1 MVVFLST
8 SAALSCAVAM
18 QRAVELDNQRTGRSL
33 ALRVGLS
40 VGEATREGDDYFGD
54 PVVVAARLCA
64 RAKGGQILAA
74 DVVRAMAGRRSP
86 YELLPL
92 GAIELKGMPE
102 AIETLEIGWHPLS
115 GVDAA
120 SHTVPMPSR
129 LERAP
134 SFGVVGR
141 QIETAVLSDAY
152 NRVATS
158 AALEVVVITGEAG
171 IGKTV
176 LASQLARTAFEAGAC
191 VLLGRCD
198 EDLGVPYGPFVEAL
212 GHYVAHA
219 PEELLRSHV
228 EEYGGEL
235 AKIVP
240 ALARRL
246 DELPT
251 AQSADPET
259 ERYLLYRAV
268 TGLLEAESTAR
279 PVVLVLDDLQWAD
292 KPSLQL
298 LRQLVSRAQ
307 SMRLL
312 VVGTHRDSDLSV
324 ADPLTETLAALRR
337 EAGVSYLQLG
347 GLDDA
352 GVFAFMEAAAGH
364 DLGRDGAGLARAVS
378 RETDGNP
385 FFVGELLLHL
395 SEIGAIY
402 QDSSGR
408 WTAASD
414 LETIALPE
422 SVRQVIGSRVA
433 RLGEAAVK
441 VLPLAAVIGREFDL
455 DLLTMVVERPDD
467 EMLGVLDVAAVA
479 GLVREVPDV
488 PGRYSFTHALIQHT
502 LYQDL
507 GATRRARAHHRV
519 AEAIE
524 AIGGD
529 DLEGR
534 VGELAYQWSHATQP
548 VDAAKVITYARQA
561 AEGAL
566 AALAPDDAVRYF
578 TQALEFVAL
587 RGDAEPLLGVDLL
600 LGLGAAQRQA
610 GIAASRQTYLEAA
623 NRARAIGAIDRLVAA
638 ALGNTRGFFSASGV
652 IDTDKVAVLEATLEA
667 IPREDSAERALLLAT
682 LCSEISFGSPFE
694 RRRALAD
701 EGRAMARRLG
711 DAETILH
718 VLIHIDDPL
727 QVPSTLDE
735 RLADAAEARGLAEKL
750 GDPEALYL
758 TASSSQ
764 VNAMQAGDF
773 ELATTCLDTMRALSA
788 RLRRPTLVWMTAF
801 KEAGAALMAGDAQ
814 RAEQIASSAFQIG
827 RDSGQPDAFTIY
839 GSQLMYAR
847 SQQGRLGELVSLIDQ
862 AVTENPG
869 IPAFRPVL
877 ASAHLEAGND
887 ATARV
892 MLDGAAADGF
902 AWVPLDFAWMMA
914 ISTYAQVAVELRAG
928 GPAETL
934 YDLLVPYGHQVPF
947 IGTLG
952 FSPASLSLV
961 VWPRCSAGTTRR
973 RHT

>member
-1 MVVFLST
+1 MTAIENVTVLFTDLVGSTELAAALTPAAADEMRRAHFSLLRQAVAASGGTEVKNLGDGIMVVFLSS

-18 QRAVELDNQRTGRSL
+18 QRAVDLDNRGTGRSL

-86 YELLPL
+86 YELLPV
-92 GAIELKGMPE
+92 GAFELKGLPE
-102 AIETLEIGWHPLS
+102 AIETLEVGWHPLS
-115 GVDAA
+115 SLDAA
-120 SHTVPMPSR
+120 PHPVPMPSR

-141 QIETAVLSDAY
+141 QLETSALSDAY

-158 AALEVVVITGEAG
+158 AALEIVLITGEAG

-198 EDLGVPYGPFVEAL
+198 EDLGLPYGPFVEAL

-228 EEYGGEL
+228 HEYGGEL

-251 AQSADPET
+251 AQSTDPET

-268 TGLLEAESTAR
+268 TGLLEEESSVR

-298 LRQLVSRAQ
+298 LRQVVSRAQ
-307 SMRLL
+307 PMRLL
-312 VVGTHRDSDLSV
+312 VVGTHRSSDLSV

-337 EAGVSYLQLG
+337 EAGVSYLELS

-364 DLGRDGAGLARAVS
+364 DLDRDGAGLARAVS

-395 SEIGAIY
+395 SEIGVIY
-402 QDSSGR
+402 QDSTGR
-408 WTAASD
+408 WTAARD

-467 EMLGVLDVAAVA
+467 EVLGVLDVAAVA

-507 GATRRARAHHRV
+507 GVTRRARRP
-519 AEAIE
+519 
-524 AIGGD
+524 
-529 DLEGR
+529 
-534 VGELAYQWSHATQP
+534 SP
-548 VDAAKVITYARQA
+548 
-561 AEGAL
+561 
-566 AALAPDDAVRYF
+566 
-578 TQALEFVAL
+578 
-587 RGDAEPLLGVDLL
+587 RG
-600 LGLGAAQRQA
+600 
-610 GIAASRQTYLEAA
+610 
-623 NRARAIGAIDRLVAA
+623 
-638 ALGNTRGFFSASGV
+638 
-652 IDTDKVAVLEATLEA
+652 
-667 IPREDSAERALLLAT
+667 
-682 LCSEISFGSPFE
+682 
-694 RRRALAD
+694 
-701 EGRAMARRLG
+701 
-711 DAETILH
+711 
-718 VLIHIDDPL
+718 
-727 QVPSTLDE
+727 
-735 RLADAAEARGLAEKL
+735 
-750 GDPEALYL
+750 
-758 TASSSQ
+758 
-764 VNAMQAGDF
+764 
-773 ELATTCLDTMRALSA
+773 
-788 RLRRPTLVWMTAF
+788 
-801 KEAGAALMAGDAQ
+801 
-814 RAEQIASSAFQIG
+814 
-827 RDSGQPDAFTIY
+827 
-839 GSQLMYAR
+839 
-847 SQQGRLGELVSLIDQ
+847 
-862 AVTENPG
+862 
-869 IPAFRPVL
+869 
-877 ASAHLEAGND
+877 
-887 ATARV
+887 
-892 MLDGAAADGF
+892 
-902 AWVPLDFAWMMA
+902 
-914 ISTYAQVAVELRAG
+914 
-928 GPAETL
+928 
-934 YDLLVPYGHQVPF
+934 
-947 IGTLG
+947 
-952 FSPASLSLV
+952 
-961 VWPRCSAGTTRR
+961 
-973 RHT
+973 

>member
-1 MVVFLST
+1 MTAIENVTVLFTDLVGSTELAAAMTPAAADEMRRAHFSLLRQSVAASGGSEVKNLGDGIMVVFLST

-246 DELPT
+246 DQLPT

-279 PVVLVLDDLQWAD
+279 PVALVLDDLQWAD

-298 LRQLVSRAQ
+298 SRQLVSRCE

-324 ADPLTETLAALRR
+324 ADPLPRRWAALRR
-337 EAGVSYLQLG
+337 EAGELPPTGRSRRRRRVRLHGSRGRSRSWPRRSGTGPCRLPRNRRQPVLRRRVAAPPFG
-347 GLDDA
+347 DRRHLPRQQRSLDRS
-352 GVFAFMEAAAGH
+352 ERP
-364 DLGRDGAGLARAVS
+364 RDDRLARERA
-378 RETDGNP
+378 P
-385 FFVGELLLHL
+385 
-395 SEIGAIY
+395 
-402 QDSSGR
+402 
-408 WTAASD
+408 SD
-414 LETIALPE
+414 RI
-422 SVRQVIGSRVA
+422 
-433 RLGEAAVK
+433 
-441 VLPLAAVIGREFDL
+441 
-455 DLLTMVVERPDD
+455 
-467 EMLGVLDVAAVA
+467 
-479 GLVREVPDV
+479 
-488 PGRYSFTHALIQHT
+488 PGRPTWRSRGQ
-502 LYQDL
+502 
-507 GATRRARAHHRV
+507 GA
-519 AEAIE
+519 
-524 AIGGD
+524 
-529 DLEGR
+529 
-534 VGELAYQWSHATQP
+534 
-548 VDAAKVITYARQA
+548 
-561 AEGAL
+561 
-566 AALAPDDAVRYF
+566 
-578 TQALEFVAL
+578 
-587 RGDAEPLLGVDLL
+587 
-600 LGLGAAQRQA
+600 
-610 GIAASRQTYLEAA
+610 
-623 NRARAIGAIDRLVAA
+623 
-638 ALGNTRGFFSASGV
+638 
-652 IDTDKVAVLEATLEA
+652 
-667 IPREDSAERALLLAT
+667 
-682 LCSEISFGSPFE
+682 
-694 RRRALAD
+694 
-701 EGRAMARRLG
+701 
-711 DAETILH
+711 
-718 VLIHIDDPL
+718 
-727 QVPSTLDE
+727 
-735 RLADAAEARGLAEKL
+735 
-750 GDPEALYL
+750 
-758 TASSSQ
+758 
-764 VNAMQAGDF
+764 
-773 ELATTCLDTMRALSA
+773 
-788 RLRRPTLVWMTAF
+788 
-801 KEAGAALMAGDAQ
+801 
-814 RAEQIASSAFQIG
+814 
-827 RDSGQPDAFTIY
+827 
-839 GSQLMYAR
+839 
-847 SQQGRLGELVSLIDQ
+847 
-862 AVTENPG
+862 
-869 IPAFRPVL
+869 PA
-877 ASAHLEAGND
+877 
-887 ATARV
+887 
-892 MLDGAAADGF
+892 
-902 AWVPLDFAWMMA
+902 
-914 ISTYAQVAVELRAG
+914 
-928 GPAETL
+928 
-934 YDLLVPYGHQVPF
+934 
-947 IGTLG
+947 
-952 FSPASLSLV
+952 
-961 VWPRCSAGTTRR
+961 RR
-973 RHT
+973 RHRPGIRPGPLDHGGRAPR